1 MQRFNTLL
9 LLLVMCFATGMQ
21 AQTSAQKPAPE
32 LKKVDVFWSG
42 RWTYVG
48 EYKAG
53 PLGPGSKITG
63 ELTGEMILG
72 GFFIQ
77 FRWTEKGAAGETHGL
92 EIDKYDPV
100 KKNFATSEYH
110 DDGSTAS
117 GAYIFNGNTCL
128 YTGKFV
134 VGGKQYMAKNTI
146 VFAADL
152 MSYTSK
158 GEISTDGKTWALW
171 WEEKYIRDKPGPKT

>member
-1 MQRFNTLL
+1 MQRFTTLL
-9 LLLVMCFATGMQ
+9 LLLIFCFATAIQ
-21 AQTSAQKPAPE
+21 AQMPAAKLTPE
-32 LKKVDVFWSG
+32 LKKVGDFWVG
-42 RWTYVG
+42 HWTYEG

-53 PLGPGSKITG
+53 PLGPGGKITG

-77 FRWTEKGAAGETHGL
+77 FRWTERGAAGETHGL
-92 EIDKYDPV
+92 EIDRYDPV
-100 KKNFATSEYH
+100 KQNYATSEYH

-117 GAYIFNGNTCL
+117 GAYTFNGNTCA
-128 YTGKFV
+128 YKGSFV
-134 VGGKQYMAKNTI
+134 VGGKQYIAKNTM

-158 GEISTDGKTWALW
+158 GEISADGKAWALW
-171 WEEKYIRDKPGPKT
+171 WEEKYTRDKPGPKM

>member
-1 MQRFNTLL
+1 
-9 LLLVMCFATGMQ
+9 MQ
-21 AQTSAQKPAPE
+21 AQIPAPKPAPE
-32 LKKVDVFWSG
+32 LKKVGVFWAG
-42 RWTYVG
+42 HWTYEG

-53 PLGPGSKITG
+53 PLGPGGKITG

-72 GFFIQ
+72 GFFIE

-100 KKNFATSEYH
+100 KQNYLTSEYH

-117 GAYIFNGNTCL
+117 GAYTFNGNTCA
-128 YTGKFV
+128 YKGKFV

-158 GEISTDGKTWALW
+158 GEISADGKTWHFGG
-171 WEEKYIRDKPGPKT
+171 RRSTSGTGPVRRRS

>member
-1 MQRFNTLL
+1 MKRFTLL
-9 LLLVMCFATGMQ
+9 LLLIFCFAMAMQ
-21 AQTSAQKPAPE
+21 AQMPAPKPAPE
-32 LKKVDVFWSG
+32 FKKVADAWVG
-42 RWTYVG
+42 HWTYEG

-53 PLGPGSKITG
+53 PLGPGGKITG
-63 ELTGEMILG
+63 ELTSEMILG

-77 FRWTEKGAAGETHGL
+77 FQWTEEGAAGKTHGL

-100 KKNFATSEYH
+100 QQKYTTSEYH

-117 GAYIFNGNTCL
+117 GAYTFKGNTCA
-128 YTGKFV
+128 YKGSFV
-134 VGGKQYMAKNTI
+134 AGGKQYMAKNTI

-158 GEISTDGKTWALW
+158 GEISADGKTWAPW
-171 WEEKYIRDKPGPKT
+171 WEEKYIRDKPGPNR